1 MVTKLEEVSVTRKGQ
16 VTIPAKYR
24 RKYGI
29 NEGTKMLIEDAER
42 GIFLRPI
49 MHLEEQAGIDAGK
62 YDTKELK
69 KSLDRVR
76 EEWR

>member
-1 MVTKLEEVSVTRKGQ
+1 MEEVSVTRKGQ
-16 VTIPAKYR
+16 VTIPVKYR

-49 MHLEEQAGIDAGK
+49 IHLEEQAGIDAGK

>member
-1 MVTKLEEVSVTRKGQ
+1 VTKLEEVSVTRKGQ
-16 VTIPAKYR
+16 VTIPVKYR
-24 RKYGI
+24 RKYRI
-29 NEGTKMLIEDAER
+29 NEGTKMLIEDTER
-42 GIFLRPI
+42 GIFLKPI